1 MAIYRLYQTVPPV
14 ENCSLRNKLLRCIL
28 RPFYDRIRRILLSII
43 SFFVQ
48 RTAESL
54 LSRQPVHHKRP
65 NNLRSKRSLTQKKK
79 YNRTEKQKR
88 EKDRRRR
95 EGRKGEKR
103 LWRKKERIVLLVP
116 RSFLLMDVLRN
127 FQGCRVVYI
136 TLFCVSHPPTRHR
149 F

>member
-14 ENCSLRNKLLRCIL
+14 ENYSLRNKLLRCIL
-28 RPFYDRIRRILLSII
+28 RPFYERIRRILLPII

-54 LSRQPVHHKRP
+54 LSHQPIHHKRQ

-88 EKDRRRR
+88 ERNRRRR
-95 EGRKGEKR
+95 VERKGEKR
-103 LWRKKERIVLLVP
+103 LWRKKERILLLVL
-116 RSFLLMDVLRN
+116 RSLLMDVLRN
-127 FQGCRVVYI
+127 FQGCRAVYI
-136 TLFCVSHPPTRHR
+136 TLFDVSHPPPRHC